1 MDIERKLAELGLE
14 LPDIESMYRSNPT
27 GARFHSHLAHGNVLY
42 TSGSVAIRGG
52 TRYMTGV
59 LGADLSIEQ
68 GYEAARFAALHS
80 LGIVKFALGDLDRV
94 DQALQLVGYVNSAP
108 RFSDQ
113 PRVINGATDVLVEL
127 YGARGMPTRAAIGC
141 AGLAANNSVEI
152 ILTLAFSGS
161 DVRAPLTREQIAAG
175 A

>member
-14 LPDIESMYRSNPT
+14 LPDIEAMYRSNPT
-27 GARFHSHLAHGNVLY
+27 GARFHSHLAHGNILY

-108 RFSDQ
+108 GFSDQ
-113 PRVINGATDVLVEL
+113 PRVINGATDLLVEL
-127 YGARGMPTRAAIGC
+127 YGARGIPTRAAIGC